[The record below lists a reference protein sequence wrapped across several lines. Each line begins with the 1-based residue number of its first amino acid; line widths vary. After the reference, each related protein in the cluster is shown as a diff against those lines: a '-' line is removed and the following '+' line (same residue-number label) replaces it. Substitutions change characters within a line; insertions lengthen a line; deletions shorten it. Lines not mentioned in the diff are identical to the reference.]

1 MNVIAVCDRSR
12 YRDGAIAQHQF
23 SSCAGGR
30 KMDRMEAIFTP
41 AFWSSLAAIM
51 VINIALSGDNAIVI
65 AFAARNLE
73 KRHQTQAII
82 WGTFGA
88 VAVRIVLTVAVV
100 WLLMV
105 PGLNLVGGIVLVWIA
120 YDLVAGDNGADG
132 KVPAA
137 STLWGAMRTIM
148 IADAAM
154 GMDNV
159 LAVAGAAEGNITLVV
174 LGLVISI
181 PIVVWGSTLI
191 LKSIERFPWLVYV
204 GGAVLAWTAA
214 KMITEEPF
222 VREALV
228 GRPLAISAAY
238 VALIGGILLLAW
250 LRNRRTALR
259 SQVEALQ

>member
-1 MNVIAVCDRSR
+1 
-12 YRDGAIAQHQF
+12 
-23 SSCAGGR
+23 
-30 KMDRMEAIFTP
+30 MDIIFTP
-41 AFWSSLAAIM
+41 AFWSALAAII

-73 KRHQTQAII
+73 KKHQTQAII

-88 VAVRIVLTVAVV
+88 VAVRIVLTVVV
-100 WLLMV
+100 LWLLMV
-105 PGLNLVGGIVLVWIA
+105 PGLNLVGGLVLVWIA
-120 YDLVAGDNGADG
+120 YQLVAGDDGGNGG
-132 KVPAA
+132 EVSAA
-137 STLWGAMRTIM
+137 SSLWGAMRTIM

-191 LKSIERFPWLVYV
+191 LRSIERFPWLIYV

-222 VREALV
+222 VHEYLA

-238 VALIGGILLLAW
+238 AAIIGGILGLAW
-250 LRNRRTALR
+250 LRNRRMAPR
-259 SQVEALQ
+259 EQVGVAQ

>member
-1 MNVIAVCDRSR
+1 MR
-12 YRDGAIAQHQF
+12 
-23 SSCAGGR
+23 GR
-30 KMDRMEAIFTP
+30 PEDESMEIIFTP
-41 AFWSSLAAIM
+41 AFWSALAAII

-65 AFAARNLE
+65 AFAARNLQ
-73 KRHQTQAII
+73 KKHQTQAIV

-88 VAVRIVLTVAVV
+88 VAVRIVLTLVV
-100 WLLMV
+100 LWLLMV
-105 PGLNLVGGIVLVWIA
+105 PGLNFVGGIVLVWIA
-120 YDLVAGDNGADG
+120 YQLVAGDDAGDG
-132 KVPAA
+132 EVKAA

-191 LKSIERFPWLVYV
+191 LKSIERFPWLIYV

-222 VREALV
+222 VHDYLA
-228 GRPLAISAAY
+228 GRPLAVSAAY
-238 VALIGGILLLAW
+238 AAIIGGILGLAW
-250 LRNRRTALR
+250 LRNRRTVPRA
-259 SQVEALQ
+259 QMGGAQ

>member
-1 MNVIAVCDRSR
+1 V
-12 YRDGAIAQHQF
+12 
-23 SSCAGGR
+23 
-30 KMDRMEAIFTP
+30 EAIFTA

-73 KRHQTQAII
+73 KKHQTQAIV

-88 VAVRIVLTVAVV
+88 VAVRIVLTLVV
-100 WLLMV
+100 LWLLMV
-105 PGLNLVGGIVLVWIA
+105 PGLNFVGGIVLVWIA
-120 YDLVAGDNGADG
+120 YQLVAGGDAGEG
-132 KVPAA
+132 EVKAA

-174 LGLVISI
+174 LGLIISI

-191 LKSIERFPWLVYV
+191 LKSIERFPWLIYV

-222 VREALV
+222 VHEALV
-228 GRPLAISAAY
+228 GRPLAVSAAY
-238 VALIGGILLLAW
+238 NAIIGGILGLAW
-250 LRNRRTALR
+250 LRNRRTVPR